1 MAMRE
6 RIEGER
12 GLREIWL
19 REREKWGMGERGEFK
34 GEERG
39 GKVIRAGL

>member
-19 REREKWGMGERGEFK
+19 REREREVRMGNG
-34 GEERG
+34 
-39 GKVIRAGL
+39 

>member
-19 REREKWGMGERGEFK
+19 RERNGEWGKEGNLRAKREA
-34 GEERG
+34 
-39 GKVIRAGL
+39 GK

>member
-19 REREKWGMGERGEFK
+19 REREREREREVRMGN
-34 GEERG
+34 G
-39 GKVIRAGL
+39 GKRGI

>member
-12 GLREIWL
+12 GLRE
-19 REREKWGMGERGEFK
+19 REREREREMGN
-34 GEERG
+34 G
-39 GKVIRAGL
+39 GKRGI

>member
-12 GLREIWL
+12 GLRERE

>member
-6 RIEGER
+6 RVGEER

-19 REREKWGMGERGEFK
+19 RERERNREWEKEG
-34 GEERG
+34 
-39 GKVIRAGL
+39 I